1 MEKHCVLVS
10 GPTVAIDEELVD
22 ELQKSAKVLKNTDN
36 NQVEAIISERKVDL
50 ILLEISK
57 DHSSEVEIIKN
68 VKSRYPNIEIILIDG
83 NKDRELTAKAFS
95 YGAKDAFRKP
105 YKSPLIVER
114 VNAILGRRHSI

>member
-1 MEKHCVLVS
+1 MKKHCILVS
-10 GPTVAIDEELVD
+10 GSTVAIDEELVD

-50 ILLEISK
+50 ILFEISK
-57 DHSSEVEIIKN
+57 DHFSEVEIIKS
-68 VKSRYPNIEIILIDG
+68 VKTRFPNIEILLING
-83 NKDRELTAKAFS
+83 NQDRELTAKAFS

-114 VNAILGRRHSI
+114 VNALLGR